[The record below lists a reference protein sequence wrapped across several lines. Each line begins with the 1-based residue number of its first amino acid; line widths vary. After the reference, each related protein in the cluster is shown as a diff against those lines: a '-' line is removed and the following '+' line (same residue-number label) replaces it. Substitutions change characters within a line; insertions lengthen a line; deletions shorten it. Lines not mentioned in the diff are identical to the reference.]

1 MSISGLDVPVSTN
14 VTTVINLS
22 DLTLTPDCL
31 SLLSKG
37 FNYCINSEFDYTK
50 FEIDLYKSIRKMN
63 LHRVFS
69 GNISTKMPP
78 IGERKVTVGTLGFS
92 LNDNFS
98 AEDRKMLHIL
108 MDVPIE
114 EVDYEPQLYNIETF
128 QGGKPSTFNPPL
140 PAGSQLDLF
149 QKEVLRD
156 VKCLIYPS
164 ATPNLS
170 VDERKAL
177 KWLSSNKNVI
187 LKPADKGGNI
197 VLLSKEYYIQE
208 AHRQLDDKMVYEIL
222 KQEPTSLYL
231 RLLRSLLRKGVE
243 GGFFSES
250 FGEKLIIPFPNRPY
264 WYFIPKADEMS
275 QKLEARGYPVQLVKE
290 ALNRA
295 IERMPYTLADHALLD
310 WLIYRRFGQQAMLDE
325 EPLRKRRR
333 YWVHPI
339 VSQRPRKGH
348 FHTLYDDLRQHPEKF
363 HNFCRMSISSFDCL
377 LSDLGPGITLQDTNM
392 RQCIS
397 PKERLIVTLRF
408 PATGNSFASLHFEFL
423 LGCSTISQIIRL
435 TCEVIWQRLRAAVMP
450 QPKAEDWLR
459 IAEGF
464 YQSAQFPNCVG
475 ALDGKHIRVKKPPHS
490 GSLYFNYKQYFSVVL
505 LALADSDYRF
515 VIVDIGAYGS
525 SLDAGIF
532 RASNMGERLQSNQL
546 ALPEPRQLPGSTGP
560 PAPFVIVADEGFG
573 LSPHVLRP
581 FPRRGLD
588 ERRHVFNYRLTRA
601 RRYVECAFG
610 ILSSKWRVFQSPLQ
624 MDPQNVML
632 VIQASVILHNF
643 CRLHESMQDI
653 DLEQFPTT
661 STIPVDY
668 STHGRPGTAG
678 MLTRNFYADYF
689 VFSAG
694 AVPWQMDAIHGS
706 R

>member
-1 MSISGLDVPVSTN
+1 MDVEKMICLVQERHEIWDTRADSYHDRSAKEVAWDYIAQALFYSEWEKSTTRDRQRIVQDIKTRWRSCRDKFRREFGGRSGDGA
-14 VTTVINLS
+14 
-22 DLTLTPDCL
+22 
-31 SLLSKG
+31 SKKRR
-37 FNYCINSEFDYTK
+37 Y
-50 FEIDLYKSIRKMN
+50 
-63 LHRVFS
+63 
-69 GNISTKMPP
+69 ISTKQLMFLKDIMEMRSTTDNLNDSDEESDHTESQPHPP
-78 IGERKVTVGTLGFS
+78 SSRLLPLTPEPTPQDPAPVESAPPAENSPARRRRTPHPPTILASVSLQLSIGEDSRRLRQPLITQAHPNQPPPAHAYTHIEQGLTGFP
-92 LNDNFS
+92 LVLCLPVS
-98 AEDRKMLHIL
+98 AIL
-108 MDVPIE
+108 RNTA
-114 EVDYEPQLYNIETF
+114 EVL
-128 QGGKPSTFNPPL
+128 KPSL
-140 PAGSQLDLF
+140 RLSLDPATRHLISTTMLETNILSSSMASIA
-149 QKEVLRD
+149 VL
-156 VKCLIYPS
+156 KCL
-164 ATPNLS
+164 L
-170 VDERKAL
+170 
-177 KWLSSNKNVI
+177 
-187 LKPADKGGNI
+187 
-197 VLLSKEYYIQE
+197 
-208 AHRQLDDKMVYEIL
+208 
-222 KQEPTSLYL
+222 
-231 RLLRSLLRKGVE
+231 
-243 GGFFSES
+243 
-250 FGEKLIIPFPNRPY
+250 
-264 WYFIPKADEMS
+264 
-275 QKLEARGYPVQLVKE
+275 
-290 ALNRA
+290 
-295 IERMPYTLADHALLD
+295 ERMPYTLADHALLD
-310 WLIYRRFGQQAMLDE
+310 WLIYRRFRQQAMLDE

-397 PKERLIVTLRF
+397 PEERLIVTLRF
-408 PATGNSFASLHFEFL
+408 LATGNSFASLHFEFL

-475 ALDGKHIRVKKPPHS
+475 ALDGKHIRVQKPPHS
-490 GSLYFNYKQYFSVVL
+490 GCLYFNYKQYFSVVL

-525 SLDAGIF
+525 SSDAGIF
-532 RASNMGERLQSNQL
+532 RASKMGERLQSNQL

-573 LSPHVLRP
+573 LSLHVLRP
-581 FPRRGLD
+581 FPQRGLD
-588 ERRHVFNYRLTRA
+588 ERRHVFNYRLTRS

-632 VIQASVILHNF
+632 VIQTSVILHNF

-661 STIPVDY
+661 STIQWTTPRMED
-668 STHGRPGTAG
+668 PGQ
-678 MLTRNFYADYF
+678 LEC
-689 VFSAG
+689 
-694 AVPWQMDAIHGS
+694 
-706 R
+706 